1 MFAYRTEIATQ
12 FSFKSKYYTRIFV
25 WTCTWYPNS
34 PPYFAFRN
42 ANNNRNETKRNE
54 AKGKQHF
61 STIEFV
67 AQAQKAVGLRLGL
80 GLELGLGHPAATRTC
95 HVS

>member
-12 FSFKSKYYTRIFV
+12 FSFQSKYSYICLDMHLVPEFSSMF
-25 WTCTWYPNS
+25 CISKCKQQMN
-34 PPYFAFRN
+34 
-42 ANNNRNETKRNE
+42 RNE

-61 STIEFV
+61 STIECV
-67 AQAQKAVGLRLGL
+67 AQRQKALGLRFRI
-80 GLELGLGHPAATRTC
+80 GHPAAARTC